1 MRWTCSRIDDQLA
14 RFHDDATAIA
24 VLTLAREELSA
35 AAAMS
40 AGFQRR
46 LGLMSVVCD
55 RIGDAQVGNSGI
67 GVGIGRDNRFVF
79 IHKFFH
85 RDDSVLV
92 QAASVSVS

>member
-1 MRWTCSRIDDQLA
+1 
-14 RFHDDATAIA
+14 
-24 VLTLAREELSA
+24 
-35 AAAMS
+35 
-40 AGFQRR
+40 
-46 LGLMSVVCD
+46 
-55 RIGDAQVGNSGI
+55 VGNSGI